1 MACSC
6 GRQEQIKKEDYKGK
20 TSHPGTMLHMGKGQE
35 VDGRAY
41 LTHSAVPAC
50 FYVVFALIAG
60 IDKAVLALC
69 VQLHQHAQSGPFG
82 AA

>member
-1 MACSC
+1 
-6 GRQEQIKKEDYKGK
+6 
-20 TSHPGTMLHMGKGQE
+20 MLHMEEGQE
-35 VDGRAY
+35 AGGRTY

-50 FYVVFALIAG
+50 FYMVFALIAG

>member
-1 MACSC
+1 MLTPAPNAA
-6 GRQEQIKKEDYKGK
+6 EDNARIL
-20 TSHPGTMLHMGKGQE
+20 PMGEGQE
-35 VDGRAY
+35 GGDGTY

-50 FYVVFALIAG
+50 LYMVFALIAG

-69 VQLHQHAQSGPFG
+69 VQFHQHAQSGPFG